1 MKVNPYLFFNMQ
13 CAEAFRIYEKA
24 LGGKNLVIMN
34 YGDAPEAAAHS
45 PPEMKTAV
53 IHASLTIG
61 DTVLMGSDSP
71 PEHYAKPQGMSVSL
85 QTKTPE
91 EAKRAFDALA
101 AGGTVTMPIDKTFFS
116 PAFGMLTDK
125 FGIAWMVNC
134 DPKM

>member
-1 MKVNPYLFFNMQ
+1 MKVNPYLFFDRQ
-13 CAEAFRIYEKA
+13 CADAFRFYEKA
-24 LGGKNLVIMN
+24 LGGKNLVIIN
-34 YGDAPEAAAHS
+34 YGDAPEAAAHA

-61 DTVLMGSDSP
+61 DTVIMGSDSP
-71 PEHYAKPQGMSVSL
+71 PQNYARPQGFSVSL
-85 QTKTPE
+85 QTKTPDE
-91 EAKRAFDALA
+91 TRRVFDALA
-101 AGGTVTMPIDKTFFS
+101 AGGSVTMPVDKTFFS